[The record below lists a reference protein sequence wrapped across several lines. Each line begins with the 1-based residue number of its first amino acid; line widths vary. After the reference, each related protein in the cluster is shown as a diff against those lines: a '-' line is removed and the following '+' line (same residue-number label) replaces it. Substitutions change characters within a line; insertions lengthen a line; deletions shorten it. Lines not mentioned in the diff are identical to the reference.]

1 MHRMLVLADVYPES
15 TTAANV
21 KYASLK
27 TLTWTVQTNILL
39 VLVEGQAEYAP
50 DVHHRGVHRQNVLSR
65 QIFADRTYIFVR

>member
-27 TLTWTVQTNILL
+27 TITWKVQTNVLL
-39 VLVEGQAEYAP
+39 VLVAGQAEYAP
-50 DVHHRGVHRQNVLSR
+50 RQNVLSR
-65 QIFADRTYIFVR
+65 QRFADRTYIFVR